1 MSRSE
6 LNPVDF
12 LYRAAY
18 MYPDNTAVVH
28 GKRRYGYRELAE
40 RSWRLANALRSAG
53 LAKGERVATLLFNS
67 PAMLEAHFGVPAA
80 GGILVAVNNRLS
92 SAEVGYILQ
101 HSGARYLLLDT
112 ALEAV
117 AEPLDLA
124 GVTVIRCDD
133 TGGPGD
139 PYEEFLAGASP
150 ARPVSWLEHEEE
162 TISINYTSGTTGRP
176 KGVQYTYRGAYLN
189 ALSEVIVAGLG
200 TDSAYLWTL
209 PMFHCN
215 GWCFPWAVTAVA
227 ARHVTMRA
235 VDPGLIWEL
244 IDREGVT
251 HYNGAP
257 TVQLMVLNHPR
268 AHRLD
273 RPVTAMVAAAPPSPT
288 LLARMSELNFRVVHV
303 YGLTETYGPITVC
316 PEQEAWRDLP
326 AQQRAEYLARQGQAY
341 PSADLVRVVDEQ
353 MNDVPQDGATMGE
366 VVMRGNNVMS
376 GYFDDET
383 ATATAFAGG
392 WFHSG
397 DLAVWHPDGNIELRD
412 RGKDIII
419 SGGENISSIEVEQA
433 IAAHPAVLECAVI
446 GIPHPHWGERPKA
459 FVTLNEGAAATPE
472 EIIAFCRER
481 LAHYKCPDSIEFGP
495 LPKTSTGKTQ
505 KFVLRQ
511 RESAARKAAP
521 FPGNRRSRLCLA
533 MQPTRRGAGSTWW
546 WSAPGRPAAS
556 PRWCSPGPV
565 RGWRSRTRRPSRAI
579 RPAGTWWDPAGCRSW
594 RISGCVSPTRAR
606 ALTCSRSVLPAGGAG
621 CPPSPGAATQV
632 TGSSCRGSCLI
643 TRCARP
649 PWRRAR
655 SRYEPGSP
663 GSRRA
668 GAAGWMRSSPA
679 TGSAWPA
686 RSSSPRTG
694 R

>member
-1 MSRSE
+1 MSEALSPNPGGHGAGAGAGTVFRSE

-12 LYRAAY
+12 LHRAAY
-18 MYPDNTAVVH
+18 LYPDKVAVVH
-28 GKRRYGYRELAE
+28 GQRRYSYRELAE

-53 LAKGERVATLLFNS
+53 LAKGDRVAALLFNS

-92 SAEVGYILQ
+92 GAEVGYILR
-101 HSGARYLLLDT
+101 HSGARYLLVDA
-112 ALEAV
+112 ALEAHADV
-117 AEPLDLA
+117 P
-124 GVTVIRCDD
+124 GVTVTRCDD
-133 TGGPGD
+133 TGVPGD

-150 ARPVSWLEHEEE
+150 ARPASWLEHEEE

-189 ALSEVIVAGLG
+189 ALSEVIVAGMG
-200 TDSAYLWTL
+200 TDSTYLWTL

-244 IDREGVT
+244 IDGEGVT

-268 AHRLD
+268 AHRLE

-316 PEQEAWRDLP
+316 PEQEAWRELP
-326 AQQRAEYLARQGQAY
+326 VDQRARYLARQGQAY
-341 PSADLVRVVDEQ
+341 PSSDLVRVVDEQ
-353 MNDVPQDGATMGE
+353 MNDVPQDGQVMGE
-366 VVMRGNNVMS
+366 VIMRGNNVMS

-383 ATATAFAGG
+383 ATGKAFAGG

-459 FVTLNEGAAATPE
+459 FVTLSEGAAAAPE
-472 EIIAFCRER
+472 EIIAFCRDR

-511 RESAARKAAP
+511 REWAD
-521 FPGNRRSRLCLA
+521 
-533 MQPTRRGAGSTWW
+533 Q
-546 WSAPGRPAAS
+546 
-556 PRWCSPGPV
+556 
-565 RGWRSRTRRPSRAI
+565 
-579 RPAGTWWDPAGCRSW
+579 D
-594 RISGCVSPTRAR
+594 
-606 ALTCSRSVLPAGGAG
+606 
-621 CPPSPGAATQV
+621 TQV
-632 TGSSCRGSCLI
+632 GGV
-643 TRCARP
+643 
-649 PWRRAR
+649 
-655 SRYEPGSP
+655 
-663 GSRRA
+663 
-668 GAAGWMRSSPA
+668 
-679 TGSAWPA
+679 
-686 RSSSPRTG
+686 
-694 R
+694 

>member
-1 MSRSE
+1 MSEALSPNPGGHGGDAGAGTVFRSE

-18 MYPDNTAVVH
+18 LYPDKVSVVH
-28 GKRRYGYRELAE
+28 GQRRYNYRELAE
-40 RSWRLANALRSAG
+40 RSWQLANALRSAG
-53 LAKGERVATLLFNS
+53 LAKGDRVATLLFNS

-92 SAEVGYILQ
+92 SAEVGYILR

-112 ALEAV
+112 TLAPV
-117 AEPLDLA
+117 TEPLDLA

-133 TGGPGD
+133 TGVPGD

-150 ARPVSWLEHEEE
+150 ARPASWLEHEEE

-189 ALSEVIVAGLG
+189 ALSEVIVAGMG

-244 IDREGVT
+244 IDGEGVT

-268 AHRLD
+268 AHRLE

-316 PEQEAWRDLP
+316 PEQEAWRELP
-326 AQQRAEYLARQGQAY
+326 VDQRARYLARQGQAY
-341 PSADLVRVVDEQ
+341 PSSDLVRVVDGQ
-353 MNDVPQDGATMGE
+353 MTDVPRDGATMGE

-376 GYFDDET
+376 GYFNDEA
-383 ATATAFAGG
+383 ATGKAFAGG

-459 FVTLNEGAAATPE
+459 FVTLSEGAAAAPE

-511 RESAARKAAP
+511 REWAD
-521 FPGNRRSRLCLA
+521 
-533 MQPTRRGAGSTWW
+533 Q
-546 WSAPGRPAAS
+546 
-556 PRWCSPGPV
+556 
-565 RGWRSRTRRPSRAI
+565 
-579 RPAGTWWDPAGCRSW
+579 D
-594 RISGCVSPTRAR
+594 
-606 ALTCSRSVLPAGGAG
+606 
-621 CPPSPGAATQV
+621 TQV
-632 TGSSCRGSCLI
+632 GGV
-643 TRCARP
+643 
-649 PWRRAR
+649 
-655 SRYEPGSP
+655 
-663 GSRRA
+663 
-668 GAAGWMRSSPA
+668 
-679 TGSAWPA
+679 
-686 RSSSPRTG
+686 
-694 R
+694 

>member
-1 MSRSE
+1 MSGALSEGPGGPGPGAAAGTVFRSE

-18 MYPDNTAVVH
+18 LYPDKVAVAA
-28 GKRRYGYRELAE
+28 GQRRYSYRELAE
-40 RSWRLANALRSAG
+40 RSWRLASALRSAG
-53 LAKGERVATLLFNS
+53 LVKGERVATLLFNS

-112 ALEAV
+112 GLAAV

-133 TGGPGD
+133 TGVPGD

-150 ARPVSWLEHEEE
+150 ARPASWLEHEEE

-189 ALSEVIVAGLG
+189 ALNEVIVAGLG

-235 VDPGLIWEL
+235 VDPELIWEL
-244 IDREGVT
+244 IDGEGVT

-257 TVQLMVLNHPR
+257 TVQLMVVNHPR
-268 AHRLD
+268 AHRLE
-273 RPVTAMVAAAPPSPT
+273 RAVTAMVAAAPPSPT
-288 LLARMSELNFRVVHV
+288 LLARMSELNFRIVHV

-316 PEQEAWRDLP
+316 PEQEGWRELP
-326 AQQRAEYLARQGQAY
+326 VSQRAKYLARQGQAY
-341 PSADLVRVVDEQ
+341 PSSDLVRVVDGQ
-353 MNDVPQDGATMGE
+353 MTDVPQDGQAMGE
-366 VVMRGNNVMS
+366 VIMRGNNVMS
-376 GYFDDET
+376 GYFNDEA
-383 ATATAFAGG
+383 ATRTAFAGG

-433 IAAHPAVLECAVI
+433 IAAHPAVLECAVV

-459 FVTLNEGAAATPE
+459 FVMLNEGAAATPE

-481 LAHYKCPDSIEFGP
+481 LAHYKCPDSVEFGS

-511 RESAARKAAP
+511 REWADQDTQ
-521 FPGNRRSRLCLA
+521 L
-533 MQPTRRGAGSTWW
+533 
-546 WSAPGRPAAS
+546 
-556 PRWCSPGPV
+556 
-565 RGWRSRTRRPSRAI
+565 
-579 RPAGTWWDPAGCRSW
+579 
-594 RISGCVSPTRAR
+594 
-606 ALTCSRSVLPAGGAG
+606 GG
-621 CPPSPGAATQV
+621 V
-632 TGSSCRGSCLI
+632 
-643 TRCARP
+643 
-649 PWRRAR
+649 
-655 SRYEPGSP
+655 
-663 GSRRA
+663 
-668 GAAGWMRSSPA
+668 
-679 TGSAWPA
+679 
-686 RSSSPRTG
+686 
-694 R
+694 

>member
-1 MSRSE
+1 MSSALSEGPGRPGPGAAAGTVFRSE

-18 MYPDNTAVVH
+18 LYPDKVAVAA
-28 GKRRYGYRELAE
+28 GKRRYSYRELAE

-53 LAKGERVATLLFNS
+53 LAKGDRVAALLFNS

-92 SAEVGYILQ
+92 GPEIGYILQ
-101 HSGARYLLLDT
+101 HSGAKYLLLDT
-112 ALEAV
+112 GLEAV
-117 AEPLDLA
+117 AEASGLA

-133 TGGPGD
+133 TGVPGD

-150 ARPVSWLEHEEE
+150 VRPASWLEHEEE

-189 ALSEVIVAGLG
+189 AMSEVIVAGMG

-244 IDREGVT
+244 IDGEGVT

-257 TVQLMVLNHPR
+257 TVQLMVVNHPR
-268 AHRLD
+268 AHRLE
-273 RPVTAMVAAAPPSPT
+273 RAVTAMVAAAPPSPT

-316 PEQEAWRDLP
+316 PEQEAWRELP
-326 AQQRAEYLARQGQAY
+326 VSQRARYLARQGQAY
-341 PSADLVRVVDEQ
+341 PSSDLVRVVDEQ
-353 MNDVPQDGATMGE
+353 MTDVPQDGQVMGE
-366 VVMRGNNVMS
+366 VIMRGNNVMS
-376 GYFDDET
+376 GYFNDEA
-383 ATATAFAGG
+383 ATGKAFAGG

-433 IAAHPAVLECAVI
+433 IAAHPAVLECAVV

-459 FVTLNEGAAATPE
+459 FVTLNEDAAADAE

-511 RESAARKAAP
+511 REWAD
-521 FPGNRRSRLCLA
+521 
-533 MQPTRRGAGSTWW
+533 Q
-546 WSAPGRPAAS
+546 
-556 PRWCSPGPV
+556 
-565 RGWRSRTRRPSRAI
+565 
-579 RPAGTWWDPAGCRSW
+579 D
-594 RISGCVSPTRAR
+594 
-606 ALTCSRSVLPAGGAG
+606 
-621 CPPSPGAATQV
+621 TQV
-632 TGSSCRGSCLI
+632 GGV
-643 TRCARP
+643 
-649 PWRRAR
+649 
-655 SRYEPGSP
+655 
-663 GSRRA
+663 
-668 GAAGWMRSSPA
+668 
-679 TGSAWPA
+679 
-686 RSSSPRTG
+686 
-694 R
+694 

>member
-1 MSRSE
+1 MSSALSEGPGRPGSGAVAGTVFRSE

-18 MYPDNTAVVH
+18 LYPEKVAVAA
-28 GKRRYGYRELAE
+28 GKRRYSYRELAE

-53 LAKGERVATLLFNS
+53 LAKGDRVAALLFNS

-92 SAEVGYILQ
+92 GAEIGYILQ
-101 HSGARYLLLDT
+101 HSGAKYLLLDT
-112 ALEAV
+112 GLAAV
-117 AEPLDLA
+117 AEASGLA

-133 TGGPGD
+133 TGVPGD

-150 ARPVSWLEHEEE
+150 ARPASWLEHEEE

-189 ALSEVIVAGLG
+189 ALNEVIVAGLG

-235 VDPGLIWEL
+235 VDPELIWEL
-244 IDREGVT
+244 IDGEGVT

-257 TVQLMVLNHPR
+257 TVQLMVVNHPR
-268 AHRLD
+268 AHRLE

-316 PEQEAWRDLP
+316 PEQEGWRELP
-326 AQQRAEYLARQGQAY
+326 VSQRAKYLARQGQAY
-341 PSADLVRVVDEQ
+341 PSSDLVRVVDEQ
-353 MNDVPQDGATMGE
+353 MTDVPQDGQVMGE
-366 VVMRGNNVMS
+366 VIMRGNNVMS
-376 GYFDDET
+376 GYFNDEA
-383 ATATAFAGG
+383 ATRTAFAGG

-446 GIPHPHWGERPKA
+446 GIPHPYWGERPKA
-459 FVTLNEGAAATPE
+459 FVTLNEGGAAAPE

-481 LAHYKCPDSIEFGP
+481 LAHYKCPDSVEFGT

-511 RESAARKAAP
+511 REWADQDTK
-521 FPGNRRSRLCLA
+521 L
-533 MQPTRRGAGSTWW
+533 
-546 WSAPGRPAAS
+546 
-556 PRWCSPGPV
+556 
-565 RGWRSRTRRPSRAI
+565 
-579 RPAGTWWDPAGCRSW
+579 
-594 RISGCVSPTRAR
+594 
-606 ALTCSRSVLPAGGAG
+606 GG
-621 CPPSPGAATQV
+621 V
-632 TGSSCRGSCLI
+632 
-643 TRCARP
+643 
-649 PWRRAR
+649 
-655 SRYEPGSP
+655 
-663 GSRRA
+663 
-668 GAAGWMRSSPA
+668 
-679 TGSAWPA
+679 
-686 RSSSPRTG
+686 
-694 R
+694 

>member
-1 MSRSE
+1 MSSALSEGPGRPGPGAAAGTVFRSE

-18 MYPDNTAVVH
+18 LYPDKVAVAD
-28 GKRRYGYRELAE
+28 GKRRYSYRELAE

-53 LAKGERVATLLFNS
+53 LAKGDRVAALLFNS

-92 SAEVGYILQ
+92 GPEVGYILQ
-101 HSGARYLLLDT
+101 HSGAKYLLLDT
-112 ALEAV
+112 GLAAV
-117 AEPLDLA
+117 AEASGLA

-133 TGGPGD
+133 TGVPGD

-150 ARPVSWLEHEEE
+150 VRPASWLEHEEE

-189 ALSEVIVAGLG
+189 ALSEVIVAGMG

-235 VDPGLIWEL
+235 VDPELIWEL
-244 IDREGVT
+244 IDGEGVT

-257 TVQLMVLNHPR
+257 TVQLMVVNHPR
-268 AHRLD
+268 AHRLE
-273 RPVTAMVAAAPPSPT
+273 RAVTAMVAAAPPSPT

-316 PEQEAWRDLP
+316 PEQEAWRELP
-326 AQQRAEYLARQGQAY
+326 VSQRAKYLARQGQAY
-341 PSADLVRVVDEQ
+341 PSSDLVRVVDEQ
-353 MNDVPQDGATMGE
+353 MTDVPQDGQVMGE
-366 VVMRGNNVMS
+366 VIMRGNNVMS
-376 GYFDDET
+376 GYFNDED
-383 ATATAFAGG
+383 ATRKAFAGG

-446 GIPHPHWGERPKA
+446 GIPHPYWGERPKA
-459 FVTLNEGAAATPE
+459 FVTLNEDAAADAG

-511 RESAARKAAP
+511 SEWAD
-521 FPGNRRSRLCLA
+521 
-533 MQPTRRGAGSTWW
+533 Q
-546 WSAPGRPAAS
+546 
-556 PRWCSPGPV
+556 
-565 RGWRSRTRRPSRAI
+565 
-579 RPAGTWWDPAGCRSW
+579 D
-594 RISGCVSPTRAR
+594 
-606 ALTCSRSVLPAGGAG
+606 
-621 CPPSPGAATQV
+621 TQV
-632 TGSSCRGSCLI
+632 GGV
-643 TRCARP
+643 
-649 PWRRAR
+649 
-655 SRYEPGSP
+655 
-663 GSRRA
+663 
-668 GAAGWMRSSPA
+668 
-679 TGSAWPA
+679 
-686 RSSSPRTG
+686 
-694 R
+694 